1 MTIFG
6 QSSSTGYQPLAHGKK
21 RMQIKNV
28 LETVK
33 RTVTNG
39 TPNLKYRAYI
49 CKPLIDILTQTEVE
63 STTLKTTEELII
75 L

>member
-1 MTIFG
+1 MLVINHW
-6 QSSSTGYQPLAHGKK
+6 PMEKK
-21 RMQIKNV
+21 MQIKNI

-33 RTVTNG
+33 RTVMNG
-39 TPNLKYRAYI
+39 TPNLKYRPYI
-49 CKPLIDILTQTEVE
+49 CKPLTDILTQTEVE